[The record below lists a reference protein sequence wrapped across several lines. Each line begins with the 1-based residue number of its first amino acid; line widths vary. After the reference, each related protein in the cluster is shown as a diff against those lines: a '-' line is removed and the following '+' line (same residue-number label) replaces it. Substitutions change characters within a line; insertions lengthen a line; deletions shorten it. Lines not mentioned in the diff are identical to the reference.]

1 MREIRYTMHFRGRMS
16 PAATDSKLM
25 RTTGSATS
33 CTVSTIVGQ
42 SGLEADRKSSEGDLA
57 FLESALRITG
67 PDSFLEDGTIAF
79 GDDSEHLLRFSTL
92 GHGHF
97 ARSVEP
103 GILAGTASWRVD
115 GGQGQFA
122 AASGYIT
129 STFTLSESGELNDVH
144 CGLIF
149 LPE

>member
-1 MREIRYTMHFRGRMS
+1 MIVEKLMREIRYTMHFRGRMS
-16 PAATDSKLM
+16 PAVTESKLM
-25 RTTGSATS
+25 RTTGSA
-33 CTVSTIVGQ
+33 IVRQ
-42 SGLEADRKSSEGDLA
+42 SGVEADFQSSEGDLA

-67 PDSFLEDGTIAF
+67 PDSFQEDGTIAF

-92 GHGHF
+92 GHGYF

-103 GILAGTASWRVD
+103 GILAGTASWKVD

-122 AASGYIT
+122 AASGYIS
-129 STFTLSESGELNDVH
+129 STFTVSESGELNDVH